1 MWPDKDVYMVETNI
15 PKNILHIDSGLSG
28 NSLLHGSSYSRMHQ
42 VKCVEDSLPQFL
54 LGPFFNT

>member
-1 MWPDKDVYMVETNI
+1 MTIENNEI
-15 PKNILHIDSGLSG
+15 SFANILHIDSGLSG

-42 VKCVEDSLPQFL
+42 VKCVEDSLPEFL